1 MSSDY
6 VIKPLATASTVFLI
20 ETFVFNETDQTKA
33 LTFSAAAA
41 IGTYGGMVIGSSL
54 PDMSST
60 LPIYLGNG
68 KGLLQRV
75 AEVGFGGSAS
85 FVLNRYVLKNSS
97 YRENIMNKIGTLI
110 VADIV
115 GEYVA
120 DYIAGRP
127 LAILN

>member
-6 VIKPLATASTVFLI
+6 VIKPLATAGTVFLI

-60 LPIYLGNG
+60 L
-68 KGLLQRV
+68 
-75 AEVGFGGSAS
+75 S
-85 FVLNRYVLKNSS
+85 
-97 YRENIMNKIGTLI
+97 NI
-110 VADIV
+110 
-115 GEYVA
+115 
-120 DYIAGRP
+120 
-127 LAILN
+127 